1 MNKASFTPE
10 GYNTVIPTLAFKGAD
25 AAIKWYVNVFNA
37 KEKMRFENPDKT
49 IAYAEITIGESVIM
63 LSEENPEYN
72 QSPKTL
78 NGNSVN
84 LHVYVPDV
92 DATIKKAE
100 SNRARVIAPAK
111 DQFYGD
117 RNGRIE
123 DPFGYLWIISTHV
136 KDVSEAEMKK
146 AINEIQMQT
155 A

>member
-1 MNKASFTPE
+1 MNNLSYIPK
-10 GYNTVIPTLAFKGAD
+10 GYNTVIPALAFKGAD

-49 IAYAEITIGESVIM
+49 IAHAEITIGESVIM

-78 NGNSVN
+78 KGNSVN
-84 LHVYVPDV
+84 LCIYVPDV
-92 DATIKKAE
+92 DAIIKKAE
-100 SNRARVIAPAK
+100 NNKALVIKAAK
-111 DQFYGD
+111 DEFYGD
-117 RNGRIE
+117 RSGRIE
-123 DPFGYLWIISTHV
+123 DPFGYRWIISTHV

-146 AINEIQMQT
+146 AMKEMQMQT